1 MMKHHFDV
9 KEVFNM
15 AKRINV
21 TISDTLNIKL
31 DIYSERYGV
40 TKSSIVGF
48 VLGQWMDNFERSND
62 NVHSSINNKD
72 LLNKV
77 FSNID
82 FVKHDDVLEDD

>member
-1 MMKHHFDV
+1 
-9 KEVFNM
+9 M

-21 TISDTLNIKL
+21 TISDTLNTKL

-48 VLGQWMDNFERSND
+48 VLGQWMDNFERIND

-82 FVKHDDVLEDD
+82 FVKHDDVIEDD

>member
-1 MMKHHFDV
+1 
-9 KEVFNM
+9 M

-21 TISDTLNIKL
+21 TISDTLNTKL

-62 NVHSSINNKD
+62 NLQSSINNKGF
-72 LLNKV
+72 LNKV
-77 FSNID
+77 FNNID
-82 FVKHDDVLEDD
+82 FVKDDDALEDD

>member
-21 TISDTLNIKL
+21 TISDTLNTKL

-62 NVHSSINNKD
+62 NLQSSINNKGF
-72 LLNKV
+72 LNKV
-77 FSNID
+77 FNNID
-82 FVKHDDVLEDD
+82 FVKDDDALEDD

>member
-1 MMKHHFDV
+1 MKHHFDV

-21 TISDTLNIKL
+21 TISDTLNTKL

-62 NVHSSINNKD
+62 NLQSSINNKGF
-72 LLNKV
+72 LNKV
-77 FSNID
+77 FNNID
-82 FVKHDDVLEDD
+82 FVKDDDALEDD